1 MSLRVPAMATLPKP
15 RYPARPA
22 GPEMWPNSGIYSLN
36 GSEPVL
42 SASSSL
48 LGLQAQAPELPA
60 EPSAPE
66 PGAMAILSRRRQQ
79 LRKVVALVAEWWVEA
94 DFRRCQVP
102 VLVFALGVWAMTARS
117 AWQSQESAT
126 PLLREKIS
134 QINQARARAALNF
147 ALPAVPQPA
156 SHPAAPPSPA
166 AQAKTL
172 ASSAP
177 PQAAW
182 PAAPAA
188 TFSGEVQT
196 ASNHMAT
203 LLAASIR
210 SWFSADPG
218 SAEKVQGNPGARVWV
233 DLKTGLYYCPGA
245 RYYGFGGRERGKVMA
260 QKAAEYEYFQPATGA
275 PCR

>member
-1 MSLRVPAMATLPKP
+1 V
-15 RYPARPA
+15 
-22 GPEMWPNSGIYSLN
+22 
-36 GSEPVL
+36 V

-48 LGLQAQAPELPA
+48 LGLQARAPELPA
-60 EPSAPE
+60 EPSARE
-66 PGAMAILSRRRQQ
+66 PGALAILARRREQ
-79 LRKVVALVAEWWVEA
+79 LRKLAALLAGWWVGA

-102 VLVFALGVWAMTARS
+102 VLVFALGMWAMTARS

-126 PLLREKIS
+126 PLLRERIS
-134 QINQARARAALNF
+134 QINQVRARAALNF
-147 ALPAVPQPA
+147 AVPAIPQPA
-156 SHPAAPPSPA
+156 AHPAAPPSPA

-182 PAAPAA
+182 PAAPVA

-218 SAEKVQGNPGARVWV
+218 SAEKVHGNPHARVWV

-245 RYYGFGGRERGKVMA
+245 RYYGFGGRGRGKVMA
-260 QKAAEYEYFQPATGA
+260 QKDAEYEYFQPASGA